1 MWKILCWRAVRWY
14 IFSGD
19 LLVARANKK
28 VLVIM
33 GVELT
38 LSKDGGV
45 HSLLNKSVRF
55 VSP

>member
-1 MWKILCWRAVRWY
+1 M
-14 IFSGD
+14 
-19 LLVARANKK
+19 ARANKK